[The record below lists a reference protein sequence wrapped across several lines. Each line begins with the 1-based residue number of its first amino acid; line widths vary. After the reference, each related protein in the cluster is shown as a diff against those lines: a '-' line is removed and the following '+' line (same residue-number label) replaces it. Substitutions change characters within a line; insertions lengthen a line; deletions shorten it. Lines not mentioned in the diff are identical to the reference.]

1 MKEQKSNKSIEDA
14 IIDLYLSLK
23 VKKNNEVL
31 IN

>member
-23 VKKNNEVL
+23 VKKNEVL